1 MEIRERGSFGDLL
14 RAFRQRRRVGQQ
26 ELGAK
31 LAVHRNTIG
40 AWEKGERL
48 PESRGLVVEIARHLR
63 LDERETRQLLEAS
76 LISIS
81 PYWNVPYQRNPF
93 FTGRE
98 QILEQLHK
106 ELGRSQAVGLTQA
119 YALSGL
125 GGIGKTQIAVEYAYR
140 YYPEYSAVFW
150 FNADSEAH
158 LISSIVSLREVLD
171 LLPAREKDQSQII
184 NAVLQWLSNHRGWLL
199 IADNVE
205 DVALLQKYLP
215 TARRGALLLTTRR
228 QAIGTIA
235 HSIEVPVMS
244 HEEGVRF
251 LLRRTNLFAARSF
264 LETEQE
270 DVSDPTIRGIVEIM
284 DGLPLALDQAGAYM
298 RATQC
303 SPLDYLQRFQSSQQR
318 LLEAYEDSSDH
329 PLSVARTFALVF
341 EQLERSNMVAAE
353 FLTVC
358 AFLAPDTIPDM
369 FFSEGAAYL
378 GPTLAPLASDPFQ
391 FDLAIKALLT
401 YSLIQRH
408 AATHTMTIHRLVQAV
423 LKGRLS
429 EAEQHTWA
437 TRVLHALTHLF
448 PPWERLHEKSQLDY
462 WLTCERLLPHALECI
477 AYTQWDQDEAQAR
490 ITLASRVAMYL
501 SQCARF
507 AEAEPLF
514 LQALHLQEQAL
525 EAHHPLV
532 TETLNGLAILYRSQ
546 GKYQQA
552 EPLFQQVLH
561 LREQALGSE
570 HPLVAEALHGLAILY
585 AEQARYEEA
594 EPLLKRA
601 LHLRERSLGAEHP
614 LVASCLNNLA
624 YIYKD
629 QRRYE
634 EAEPLLQRA
643 LSIKERELGPE
654 HLRVAYTLHEL
665 GELYVEQG
673 RYEQAESLLL
683 HARRV
688 CERELG
694 SEHPL
699 GAHTLYGLGILYR
712 KQGRYEQAEPLLL
725 HALEIR
731 QRHLDAQHPSVA
743 ESLHGLACLYE
754 ARQRAA
760 EALPLYQQALA
771 IRERA
776 FGPHHPKT
784 AQTRAAYT
792 HLLQGGHHAFVE
804 DQDDHKD
811 MPSEGV

>member
-1 MEIRERGSFGDLL
+1 MESRERGSFGDLL

-48 PESRGLVVEIARHLR
+48 PESRALVVEIARYLH
-63 LDERETRQLLEAS
+63 LDERETRRLLEAS

-106 ELGRSQAVGLTQA
+106 ELGPSQAAGLTQA
-119 YALSGL
+119 YALNGL

-184 NAVLQWLSNHRGWLL
+184 NAVLQWLSSHRGWLL

-205 DVALLQKYLP
+205 NVALLQMYLP

-244 HEEGVRF
+244 YEEGVRF
-251 LLRRTNLFAARSF
+251 LLRRTKLFASYSPH
-264 LETEQE
+264 ETELE
-270 DVSDPTIRGIVEIM
+270 DASDPTIRSIAEIM
-284 DGLPLALDQAGAYM
+284 DRLPLALDQAGAYIQ
-298 RATQC
+298 ATQC
-303 SPLDYLQRFQSSQQR
+303 TPLDYLQRFRSSQQR
-318 LLEAYEDSSDH
+318 LLEEYESSSDH
-329 PLSVARTFALVF
+329 PLSVAKTFALVF
-341 EQLERSNMVAAE
+341 EQLECSNVVAAE

-358 AFLAPDTIPDM
+358 AFLAPDAIPDM

-378 GPTLAPLASDPFQ
+378 GPVLAPLASDPFQ
-391 FDLAIKALLT
+391 FDLAIKALLI

-408 AATHTMTIHRLVQAV
+408 ATAHTMTIHRLVQAV

-429 EAEQHTWA
+429 EAEQRTCA
-437 TRVLHALTHLF
+437 ARVLHALTHLF
-448 PPWERLHEKSQLDY
+448 PPWERLHGKTQPDY
-462 WLTCERLLPHALECI
+462 WLACERLLPHALECI
-477 AYTQWDQDEAQAR
+477 ACTQWGLDEAQAR
-490 ITLASRVAMYL
+490 VTLTSRVAMYL
-501 SQCARF
+501 WQRARF
-507 AEAEPLF
+507 AEAESLF
-514 LQALHLQEQAL
+514 LQALRLQEQAL
-525 EAHHPLV
+525 EVHHPLV
-532 TETLNGLAILYRSQ
+532 TETLNGLAMLYWSQ

-561 LREQALGSE
+561 LREQSLDSE
-570 HPLVAEALHGLAILY
+570 HPLVAEALHGLGILY
-585 AEQARYEEA
+585 AEQEKYEEA
-594 EPLLKRA
+594 EPLLERA
-601 LHLRERSLGAEHP
+601 LHLRERSLGPEHT

-624 YIYKD
+624 YVYKD

-634 EAEPLLQRA
+634 EAERLLQRA

-683 HARRV
+683 RARCV
-688 CERELG
+688 CEQELG
-694 SEHPL
+694 PEHPL

-712 KQGRYEQAEPLLL
+712 KLGRYEQAEPLLQR
-725 HALEIR
+725 ALAIR
-731 QRHLDAQHPSVA
+731 QQHLDARHPSVA

-754 ARQRAA
+754 EQQQVA

-776 FGPHHPKT
+776 FGSHHPKT
-784 AQTRAAYT
+784 AETRSAYT
-792 HLLQGGHHAFVE
+792 HLLQEEHHVSAE
-804 DQDDHKD
+804 DQDD
-811 MPSEGV
+811 PQTP